1 MTPTTTFSPSRV
13 LAIIALAILAVLA
26 FPTPAHALGDL
37 VGVEAAIWPQ
47 TLSGNASIDDN
58 SLPGTT
64 IDFKRD
70 LGLDNKD
77 TSPQGRVWFR
87 LGRSYLSFDYTGA
100 SRTGDGVLTRNVNF
114 NGTTYGVA
122 ETIRSNYDLNILD
135 AQYRFDFV
143 KLKVVDFGIGVGL
156 NVAQVKMDLNG
167 SVSGVTTFDENV
179 PYPTVNAALVVKPLP
194 GFHIRAEANGLSIN
208 VGGNKVQ
215 ILDARLQLEYYF
227 LHAFGVLGGYRS
239 YRFAVDAN
247 DFGHVENTF
256 SGPYIGLGVKF

>member
-1 MTPTTTFSPSRV
+1 MMPKPTFSLPRL
-13 LAIIALAILAVLA
+13 LAITTLAIFAVLA

-37 VGVEAAIWPQ
+37 VGVEAAIWPESI
-47 TLSGNASIDDN
+47 SGKASIN
-58 SLPGTT
+58 SSSLSGTT

-70 LGLDNKD
+70 LGLDNRD

-87 LGRSYLSFDYTGA
+87 LGRSYLTFDYTGS
-100 SRTGDGVLTRNVNF
+100 SRTGDGVLSKNVNF
-114 NGTTYGVA
+114 NGTTYGFG
-122 ETIRSNYDLNILD
+122 ETIRSKYDLNILD
-135 AQYRFDFV
+135 AQYRFDLV
-143 KLKVVDFGIGVGL
+143 KLKVVDFGFGVGL

-167 SVSGVTTFDENV
+167 SVSGATTLDENV

-208 VGGNKVQ
+208 IGGNKVQ

-239 YRFAVDAN
+239 YRFTVDAN

-256 SGPYIGLGVKF
+256 NGPYIGLGLKF

>member
-1 MTPTTTFSPSRV
+1 MTPNPTFSLPRL
-13 LAIIALAILAVLA
+13 LAITILAILAVLA
-26 FPTPAHALGDL
+26 FPTPAHALGDV

-47 TLSGNASIDDN
+47 SFSGNVSIDN
-58 SLPGTT
+58 SSLQGTT
-64 IDFKRD
+64 IDFKSD
-70 LGLDNKD
+70 LGLENKD
-77 TSPQGRVWFR
+77 TSPQGRVWLR
-87 LGRSYLSFDYTGA
+87 LGRSYLTFDYTGT
-100 SRTGDGVLTRNVNF
+100 SRTGDGVLNNDVNF
-114 NGTTYGVA
+114 NGTTYSAG
-122 ETIRSNYDLNILD
+122 ETIRSKYDVNILD

-143 KLKVVDFGIGVGL
+143 KLKVVDFGIGLGL
-156 NVAQVKMDLNG
+156 NVVKIKMDLNG
-167 SVSGVTTFDENV
+167 SVSGVTTLDENV

-227 LHAFGVLGGYRS
+227 LHAFGLLGGYRS
-239 YRFAVDAN
+239 YRFTVDAS